1 MNAEDNRK
9 RFPETAKIVDE
20 FRRVFGDVKV
30 KWAVEN
36 GKSIGRVPADFARKE
51 AR

>member
-20 FRRVFGDVKV
+20 FRRVFGDGVKV

-36 GKSIGRVPADFARKE
+36 GRSIGRVPTDAE
-51 AR
+51 VE